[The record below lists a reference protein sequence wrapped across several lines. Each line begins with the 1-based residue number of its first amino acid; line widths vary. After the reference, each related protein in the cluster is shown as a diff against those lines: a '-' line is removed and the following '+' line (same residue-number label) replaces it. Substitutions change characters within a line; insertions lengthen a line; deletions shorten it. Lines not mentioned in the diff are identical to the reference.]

1 MVRSPL
7 VFLAPSGFAFLS
19 ASVLRWSPNN
29 EKANSIGGHLSTIKR
44 DKSPKGDGQ
53 SPQFRMRISPEL
65 KEQFDKEAQS
75 DGISLANW
83 LKELG
88 RKELLRRGI
97 EPKG

>member
-1 MVRSPL
+1 M
-7 VFLAPSGFAFLS
+7 FLAPSGFAFLS
-19 ASVLRWSPNN
+19 ASVLRWPPNN